1 MTAQD
6 HEVMVYGLTTCRWCS
21 RTKLWFEDA
30 HVPFRRV
37 DVDSL
42 TGAEVDAVIEEV
54 ERVSGGR
61 RFPVTVIDGEV
72 IVGFKPEEFESRI
85 NGPGAKS
92 GE

>member
-1 MTAQD
+1 MPE
-6 HEVMVYGLTTCRWCS
+6 HEVMIYALTTCRWCS

-30 HVPFRRV
+30 HVQFSHV

-42 TGAEVDAVIEEV
+42 SGAEAEAMAEEV

-85 NGPGAKS
+85 NGPGAKG

>member
-1 MTAQD
+1 MPK
-6 HEVMVYGLTTCRWCS
+6 HEVMIYALKTCRWCS

-30 HVPFRRV
+30 HVPFNHV

-42 TGAEVDAVIEEV
+42 SGAEAEAMAEEV

-72 IVGFKPEEFESRI
+72 IVGFKPEEFELRI
-85 NGPGAKS
+85 KGREAT
-92 GE
+92 GEV